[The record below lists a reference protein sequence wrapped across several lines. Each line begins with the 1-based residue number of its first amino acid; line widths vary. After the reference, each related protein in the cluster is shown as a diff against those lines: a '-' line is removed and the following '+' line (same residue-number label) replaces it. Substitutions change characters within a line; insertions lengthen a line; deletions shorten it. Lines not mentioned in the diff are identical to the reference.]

1 MQLDRFVGED
11 LEAVSAAHS
20 TYLRSKA
27 KCDVARNAF
36 LSLPKWVDAGE
47 REERKEELEDAKHTV
62 DAARSR
68 CDRSSPNPRESICTG
83 AKGSL
88 SLSRAHQDE
97 CSTTVGRW

>member
-1 MQLDRFVGED
+1 MCCSIRNSQLERFVGED

-27 KCDVARNAF
+27 KCDVARTAF

-68 CDRSSPNPRESICTG
+68 CDCHRMQCIERD
-83 AKGSL
+83 L
-88 SLSRAHQDE
+88 RAQ
-97 CSTTVGRW
+97 CSVGVQG